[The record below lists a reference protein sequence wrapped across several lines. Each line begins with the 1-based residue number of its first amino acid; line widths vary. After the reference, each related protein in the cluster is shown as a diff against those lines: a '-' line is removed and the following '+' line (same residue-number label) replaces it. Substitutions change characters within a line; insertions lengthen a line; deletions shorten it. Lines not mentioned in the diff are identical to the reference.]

1 MMRQTVVGFALGAL
15 AALSLAAE
23 PSSGAPQPAPG
34 SSAPAPASPGFQILP
49 CNQGP
54 SAAVLVVPAPFNAFM
69 RVICTNETEALA
81 PLDGYHWV
89 FPNGTNGLLP
99 ALNPNMAVTGLGAYF
114 TKLTN
119 APLTA
124 AQAAAFRAKL
134 KPYMKNPSLMTAE
147 VERLEVD
154 TSTGLHKQEY
164 LLVMHIAS
172 GARTGALVVE
182 CLSDCNPM
190 DEPWGFDIEPNQ
202 Q

>member
-1 MMRQTVVGFALGAL
+1 MKLDTVVGFALGPL
-15 AALSLAAE
+15 AALSLAAN
-23 PSSGAPQPAPG
+23 PSSGAPQSAPG
-34 SSAPAPASPGFQILP
+34 SSAPTPASPGFQILP

-54 SAAVLVVPAPFNAFM
+54 SAAVLVVPAPFDAFM
-69 RVICTNETEALA
+69 HVICTNETEALA
-81 PLDGYHWV
+81 PVAGYHWV
-89 FPNGTNGLLP
+89 FPGGTTGLLP
-99 ALNPNMAVTGLGAYF
+99 ALNPNMALTGLAAYF

-164 LLVMHIAS
+164 LLVMNDAS

-182 CLSDCNPM
+182 CINDCNPM
-190 DEPWGFDIEPNQ
+190 DAPWGFDIEPNQ
-202 Q
+202 R

>member
-164 LLVMHIAS
+164 LLVMHNAS

>member
-54 SAAVLVVPAPFNAFM
+54 PAAVLVVPAPFDAFM
-69 RVICTNETEALA
+69 HVICTNEAEALA
-81 PLDGYHWV
+81 PVDGYRWV
-89 FPNGTNGLLP
+89 FPDGTNGLLP
-99 ALNPNMAVTGLGAYF
+99 ALNPNMAVTGLAAYF

-164 LLVMHIAS
+164 LLVTHDAS

-182 CLSDCNPM
+182 CFNDCTPM
-190 DEPWGFDIEPNQ
+190 DAPWGFNIEPNQ

>member
-1 MMRQTVVGFALGAL
+1 MMRQTIVGVALGL
-15 AALSLAAE
+15 LVVLSLAAV
-23 PSSGAPQPAPG
+23 PGSGASQPAPA
-34 SSAPAPASPGFQILP
+34 SSAPAPASPGFQTVP

-69 RVICTNETEALA
+69 QVICTNEAEALA
-81 PLDGYHWV
+81 PVDGYHWV
-89 FPNGTNGLLP
+89 FPDGTNSVLP
-99 ALNPNMAVTGLGAYF
+99 ALNPNVAITGLAAYF

-124 AQAAAFRAKL
+124 AQATAFLANL
-134 KPYMKNPSLMTAE
+134 KPYMNNPSLMTAE

-164 LLVMHIAS
+164 LLVTHDAT

-182 CLSDCNPM
+182 CFNDCTPM
-190 DEPWGFDIEPNQ
+190 SAPWGFNIVPN
-202 Q
+202 